1 MKVKATIAFSGT
13 VSMAKGDIKEIPKG
27 AVLDDLL
34 NAGYVEEV
42 KDSDN
47 EPEAKSDNG
56 AKKSAAKR
64 KGGGDIEAE

>member
-13 VSMAKGDIKEIPKG
+13 VSMAKGDIKVIPEG

-47 EPEAKSDNG
+47 EPEAKSEG
-56 AKKSAAKR
+56 ANKKSAAKR
-64 KGGGDIEAE
+64 KGGDDGEAE